1 MAANTPLRVL
11 QIEDSLVDIE
21 LVHEQLIDE
30 GIQSTIQRVET
41 PDEVV
46 VAFGRGDFDIIFCDY
61 NLPKYDG
68 LAALEL
74 ASEMCPDIPFI
85 FVSGTIGEARAIEAL
100 KLGATDYVLK
110 NDLRRLGTC
119 VERALR
125 ESRERVRRQRAEK
138 RISAFSALAH
148 KLSLTA
154 TAEEAGRV
162 IVGVADDL
170 FGWDACTL
178 DLYMADQDTV
188 IPIINIDIMEGNRR
202 DVPSVHGNTPTP
214 RMRRVME
221 QGAQIILRPPPL
233 EFVDSIPY
241 GDVQRPSA
249 SLMFVPIRNGRSMI
263 GILSIQSYT
272 LNAYADEDLVT
283 LQSLADHCGGA
294 LERIRGELALRESE
308 ERYRHFFE
316 EDLAGAYFST
326 AEGKILACNPEF
338 ARILGFNS
346 VEEALR
352 KNPEDL
358 FVDPHGR
365 SLFLAELR
373 KRKKLRHH
381 EEVVR
386 KKDGKEIHVIENVV
400 GIFDEAGELAQL
412 TGYIF
417 DVSEQKSLAEQL
429 RQSQKM
435 QGIGTLAG
443 GIAHDFNNIL
453 GIILG
458 HVALLEARQVEPENI
473 PQSFQAVTQ
482 AVQRGAALVQQL
494 LTFARH
500 SGAAVE
506 LTNVNPVIE
515 ELVAMLQPTFP
526 KTIEFVVHLDPT
538 LPHVLIDQ
546 NQMHQALLNLCLN
559 ARDAMSSRGV
569 LSIHSKRIKKDSLE
583 KQLLEATEDE
593 YVRIS
598 VVDTGRGMDEATRQR
613 IFEPFF
619 TTKEKGKGTG
629 LGLAVV
635 YGAVKSVNGFVDV
648 ESEPGRGTTFHIYA
662 PVPTASSSS
671 TIREKPATGEF
682 VGGTETILLV
692 EDEELLAMVT
702 RAALE
707 AKGYSVLHA
716 RDGVE
721 AIELFRDNQEQI
733 GLVLSDFGLPKM
745 SGVEAIERMKR
756 LRPDLKCILVSG
768 YLDPEQRADIEG
780 SKVNDIIE
788 KPYLPRDILRR
799 IREILDA

>member
-1 MAANTPLRVL
+1 MNTPLRVL
-11 QIEDSLVDIE
+11 QIEDSPVDIE
-21 LVHEQLIDE
+21 LVHEQLIEE

-41 PDEVV
+41 PEEVV
-46 VAFGRGDFDIIFCDY
+46 AAFGRGGFDIIFCDY
-61 NLPKYDG
+61 SLPKYDG
-68 LAALEL
+68 VAVLEL
-74 ASEMCPDIPFI
+74 ACEMCPDIPFI
-85 FVSGTIGEARAIEAL
+85 FVSGTIGETRAIEAL

-119 VERALR
+119 VQRALR

-138 RISAFSALAH
+138 RISTFSALAH

-162 IVGVADDL
+162 IVEVADDL

-178 DLYMADQDTV
+178 HLYMADQDIV
-188 IPIINIDIMEGNRR
+188 IPIINIDIVEGNRR
-202 DVPSVHGNTPTP
+202 EVPATHGNKPPTP
-214 RMRRVME
+214 RMRRIME
-221 QGAQIILRPPPL
+221 HGAQIILRQPPF
-233 EFVDSIPY
+233 EFADSIPF

-272 LNAYADEDLVT
+272 INAYSDEDLVT

-326 AEGKILACNPEF
+326 ADGKILACNPEF

-352 KNPEDL
+352 TNPEYL
-358 FVDPHGR
+358 FVDPGGR
-365 SLFLAELR
+365 VLFLNELR
-373 KRKKLRHH
+373 KKKKLRHH
-381 EEVVR
+381 EEIIR
-386 KKDGKEIHVIENVV
+386 RKDGKEIHVLENVV
-400 GIFDEAGELAQL
+400 GIFDEAGELTQL
-412 TGYIF
+412 TGYLF

-435 QGIGTLAG
+435 EGIGTLAG

-458 HVALLEARQVEPENI
+458 NVALLEARQVETENI
-473 PQSFQAVTQ
+473 PQSFHAVTQ

-494 LTFARH
+494 LTFASR
-500 SGAAVE
+500 SGVAVE
-506 LTNVNPVIE
+506 VTNVNAVIE

-526 KTIEFVVHLDPT
+526 KTIEVLVHLDPT

-546 NQMHQALLNLCLN
+546 NQLHQALFNLCLN

-569 LSIHSKRIKKDSLE
+569 LSIKSMRIKKNSLE

-598 VVDTGRGMDEATRQR
+598 VTDTGKGMDEATRHR

-662 PVPTASSSS
+662 PVPSASTGSA
-671 TIREKPATGEF
+671 IGQKPATDEIT
-682 VGGTETILLV
+682 GGTETILLV

-702 RAALE
+702 KAALE
-707 AKGYSVLHA
+707 TKGYSVIHA
-716 RDGVE
+716 RDGLE
-721 AIELFRDNQEQI
+721 AIELYKENKDRI

-756 LRPDLKCILVSG
+756 INPDLKCILVSG
-768 YLDPEQRADIEG
+768 YLDPDQRADIER

-799 IREILDA
+799 IREILDT